1 MQLAGFLFLRRKIE
15 DALTS
20 IVLYKFFHTVFMQYD
35 LFTRQPLTFSLQKP
49 ANYRCALGRV

>member
-20 IVLYKFFHTVFMQYD
+20 IVLYKFFHTVFTQYSCSTIY
-35 LFTRQPLTFSLQKP
+35 LLVNP
-49 ANYRCALGRV
+49 